1 MAEQLLPVA
10 TFRRPID
17 AELAKSKLEAGGVRS
32 FIEQASI
39 TRINPVYVSGADE
52 TKLLVRAADR
62 ARSLAIL
69 EEDPA
74 EARAALRKV
83 FDDLD
88 SDGCPRCGS
97 SEIRLGRYS
106 SWTIVLALLLVGIL
120 LRVPRL
126 LLLLL
131 FPLLIFR
138 RRRARCYDCQ
148 HRWWEK

>member
-1 MAEQLLPVA
+1 MAEQLLPIA

-32 FIEQASI
+32 FIEHASI

-62 ARSLAIL
+62 TRSLAIL

-97 SEIRLGRYS
+97 SEVRFGRYS
-106 SWTIVLALLLVGIL
+106 TWTIVLALLLVGIL

-131 FPLLIFR
+131 LPLLFFR
-138 RRRARCYDCQ
+138 RHRARCSDCQ